1 VLGAEPAAH
10 LARITEGSGER
21 HAPVN
26 RAMGAAGEAVSAKP
40 LGAGRGK
47 HREGRGVG
55 DKAALF
61 FPKLQGDGTGNARG
75 LARHLPRVGASA
87 AGEAG
92 SRWRDERSN

>member
-1 VLGAEPAAH
+1 VRSGRNRQRIWHAAPR
-10 LARITEGSGER
+10 ATGER
-21 HAPVN
+21 HAPGL
-26 RAMGAAGEAVSAKP
+26 RAMGAAGEAVPAKP

-87 AGEAG
+87 AGEQVA
-92 SRWRDERSN
+92 